1 MACSW
6 INVRTN
12 YVELVFK
19 YIDGDDVN
27 VWKSIALIKLMRI
40 IV

>member
-6 INVRTN
+6 INIKTN

-19 YIDGDDVN
+19 YIDGDDVG
-27 VWKSIALIKLMRI
+27 VWKSVGPIKLMGI